1 MNKPYQLNQ
10 ETGELLIYG
19 DITSLEWL
27 DSDKSSYSLANKLKE
42 LNGADLT
49 VRINSKGGEVSEGLA
64 MYNLLK
70 SYQGN
75 VTTICDGFACS
86 IASVVF
92 MAGSKRVMSESSL
105 LMIHNPWTYAVGNAD
120 EFRKQADDLEKIT
133 EPSIKAYLVS
143 NLSEEEIRQKM
154 KEETWITSQ
163 EALDWGFAT
172 EVRKNEARQSADDE
186 MVLRLVRKLKE
197 YEKAE
202 KAQASESWFF

>member
-27 DSDKSSYSLANKLKE
+27 DSDKSSYSLANELKE

-172 EVRKNEARQSADDE
+172 EVRKNGARQSADDQ

>member
-19 DITSLEWL
+19 DITSLEWF
-27 DSDKSSYSLANKLKE
+27 DSDKSSYSLANELKE

-143 NLSEEEIRQKM
+143 NLSEDEIRQKM

>member
-27 DSDKSSYSLANKLKE
+27 DSDKSSYSLANELKE

-120 EFRKQADDLEKIT
+120 EFRKQAEDLEKIT

-172 EVRKNEARQSADDE
+172 EVRKNEARQSADDQ

-197 YEKAE
+197 YEKVE